1 MQFVANLETCRELY
15 HLSGWTGQYWW
26 WTMHIYEDG
35 SEGYQ
40 LVGEHEAPFTGE
52 TIPAYDAA
60 YLAAMLPAF
69 RVGKEGNGSYRAGWM
84 DYADHKVIMEDSRT
98 SLANAMARLAISLF
112 KGRILLAD
120 DT

>member
-1 MQFVANLETCRELY
+1 MQDVASVDICRELY
-15 HLSGWTGQYWW
+15 RVSDWTGQYWW
-26 WTMHIYEDG
+26 WTRHTYEDG

-69 RVGKEGNGSYRAGWM
+69 RMGKEGNGSYRAGWM
-84 DYADHKVIMEDSRT
+84 DYADRKVIMEASRT

-112 KGRILLAD
+112 KEGILLAND
-120 DT
+120 A